1 MKVRVAAALAA
12 LCVAAAC
19 APAPGGTPSPEPAE
33 TASVSAS
40 PSETAT
46 TETPSQT
53 PTSTPSVGVTGSP
66 QPSVAPSASRSSSPS
81 SPSAASG
88 WTVLDVKVSNPSEV
102 DALPVTREVAHYV
115 KSRLGE
121 PCELQM
127 TLFAAHSDGYLVAD
141 ETGIC
146 DGNALFVYGP
156 HDGEIAELVEFTQI
170 PSCGAFESAGV
181 PNGVPTSKL
190 FPDGLACSTGARTER
205 Y

>member
-19 APAPGGTPSPEPAE
+19 APTPGGTPSPEPAE
-33 TASVSAS
+33 TASISAS
-40 PSETAT
+40 PSETVT

-53 PTSTPSVGVTGSP
+53 PTSTPSADVTGSP
-66 QPSVAPSASRSSSPS
+66 QPSVAPSASRSSS

-190 FPDGLACSTGARTER
+190 FPDGLACSTGAGTER